1 MKFLVQRVQNA
12 SVKVN
17 DKVIGSIN
25 KGLLVFVGVTHEDTK
40 LTADYLVNKL
50 INMRIF
56 TDENDKMNLSLKQV
70 KGELLI
76 VSQFTLYADTKK
88 GNRPSFTDAAKP
100 EYADE
105 LYNYVIDKCKE
116 EVEIVEHGEFGAK
129 MEVNLINDGPVTI
142 MLEHLNS

>member
-129 MEVNLINDGPVTI
+129 MEVNLINDVPVTI